1 MVADVEVDK
10 VPDMEVDKVADME
23 VDMVADVEVD
33 MVPDMEVDKV
43 AAMVATKLFYAKV
56 FSSQNF
62 CDTNLPAY
70 LLSFELVGLGFV
82 FVTSQHI

>member
-1 MVADVEVDK
+1 M
-10 VPDMEVDKVADME
+10 VPDIVADME

-33 MVPDMEVDKV
+33 MVADMMPNMEVDKV

-62 CDTNLPAY
+62 CDTNLPAH

>member
-1 MVADVEVDK
+1 M
-10 VPDMEVDKVADME
+10 VPDIVADME

-33 MVPDMEVDKV
+33 MVADMMPNMEVDKV